1 MVKFREWL
9 RESELNEMAPSYLPK
24 DTGLKEIIWVSPKN
38 VNHGPRIKVYNLN
51 KSKDFSVTI
60 EDNPRIVA
68 GKSFVSGKE
77 FERIV
82 EFIKINKENLLKYW
96 NYGLS
101 TQELASNMLK
111 VSE

>member
-1 MVKFREWL
+1 
-9 RESELNEMAPSYLPK
+9 MAPSYLPK
-24 DTGLKEIIWVSPKN
+24 DTGLKEIVWVSPKN

-60 EDNPRIVA
+60 EDNPRVVA
-68 GKSFVSGKE
+68 GKCFVSGKE

>member
-1 MVKFREWL
+1 M
-9 RESELNEMAPSYLPK
+9 
-24 DTGLKEIIWVSPKN
+24 
-38 VNHGPRIKVYNLN
+38 
-51 KSKDFSVTI
+51 
-60 EDNPRIVA
+60 
-68 GKSFVSGKE
+68 SGKE
-77 FERIV
+77 FERIG